1 MDLGEAFVLDDKD
14 ETPFNRF
21 GSVKPGEVVP
31 TLYNNLV
38 RAPIFKHKPPQR
50 DFLVVKCASSCNNA
64 SQKTS
69 ADG

>member
-1 MDLGEAFVLDDKD
+1 MELGEAFVLDDKD

-38 RAPIFKHKPPQR
+38 RAPLFKHQASAT
-50 DFLVVKCASSCNNA
+50 DFLIVKYGVHFT
-64 SQKTS
+64 Q
-69 ADG
+69 